1 MNLRIIDM
9 AYDYDELFV
18 QIDERLSAQ
27 PAVRLYELAR
37 LLQCSHPTVERAVT
51 KHTSLSFRQYQKRK
65 LLEKAVDL
73 LRQGYRAR
81 EIGPAIGYKWP
92 ENFMRFVKKSTG
104 HSLSTLHRQPIYN
117 QSPEQTEPPNPNV
130 DC

>member
-1 MNLRIIDM
+1 M

-18 QIDERLSAQ
+18 QIDKRLSAQ
-27 PAVRLYELAR
+27 PAMRLYELAR
-37 LLQCSHPTVERAVT
+37 QLECSHPTVERAVT
-51 KHTSLSFRQYQKRK
+51 KHTSLSFRQYQKGK
-65 LLEKAVDL
+65 LLDKAVHL

-104 HSLSTLHRQPIYN
+104 HSLSTLHHQPSYN
-117 QSPEQTEPPNPNV
+117 ESPEQREPQNPNV
-130 DC
+130 D